1 MADRLQVTFDN
12 FVGALQA
19 HLEAARAAEDSESDP
34 QVALAGEKLESAF
47 SAYDEALYSQLG
59 CDLPLDIFDDEDID
73 SDTLFDHVD
82 QVLEEEE
89 SADYEADFDEDE
101 EYDFDEDD
109 EEDSDEDLDEAEE
122 VLYGDEYDF
131 DEDDEDDEG

>member
-19 HLEAARAAEDSESDP
+19 HLEVARAAEDPEDP
-34 QVALAGEKLESAF
+34 QVALASEKLESAF

-73 SDTLFDHVD
+73 SETLFDHVD
-82 QVLEEEE
+82 QVLDAEE
-89 SADYEADFDEDE
+89 SSDYDDDLDEDEDYDFDEDDEADEELDEAEEVLYGE

-109 EEDSDEDLDEAEE
+109 EEEED
-122 VLYGDEYDF
+122 
-131 DEDDEDDEG
+131 

>member
-1 MADRLQVTFDN
+1 MADRLQVTFDD

-19 HLEAARAAEDSESDP
+19 HLEVARAAEDPEDP
-34 QVALAGEKLESAF
+34 QVALASEKLESAF

-73 SDTLFDHVD
+73 SETLFDHVD
-82 QVLEEEE
+82 QVLDAEE
-89 SADYEADFDEDE
+89 SSEYDDDLDEDEDYDFDEDDEADEELDEAEEVLYGE

-109 EEDSDEDLDEAEE
+109 EEEED
-122 VLYGDEYDF
+122 
-131 DEDDEDDEG
+131 

>member
-19 HLEAARAAEDSESDP
+19 HLEVARAAEDPEDP
-34 QVALAGEKLESAF
+34 QVALASEKLESAF

-73 SDTLFDHVD
+73 SETLFDHVD
-82 QVLEEEE
+82 QVLDAEE
-89 SADYEADFDEDE
+89 SSDYDDDLDEDEDYDFDEDDEADEELDGVEEVLYGE

-109 EEDSDEDLDEAEE
+109 EEEED
-122 VLYGDEYDF
+122 
-131 DEDDEDDEG
+131 

>member
-1 MADRLQVTFDN
+1 MADRLQVTFNN

-19 HLEAARAAEDSESDP
+19 HLEVARAAEDPEDP
-34 QVALAGEKLESAF
+34 QVALASEKLESAF

-73 SDTLFDHVD
+73 SETLFDHVD
-82 QVLEEEE
+82 QVLDAEE
-89 SADYEADFDEDE
+89 SSDYDDDLDEDEDYDFDEDDEADEELDEAEEVLYGE

-109 EEDSDEDLDEAEE
+109 EEEED
-122 VLYGDEYDF
+122 
-131 DEDDEDDEG
+131 

>member
-1 MADRLQVTFDN
+1 MADRLQATFDK
-12 FVGALQA
+12 FLVALQA
-19 HLEAARAAEDSESDP
+19 HLEAARSAEDPASDP

-59 CDLPLDIFDDEDID
+59 CDLPLDIFDDDDID

-82 QVLEEEE
+82 QVLETGE
-89 SADYEADFDEDE
+89 SADYEDFDEDDEYDFDDDDEDHDEELDGAEEVLYDE

-109 EEDSDEDLDEAEE
+109 EDEEE
-122 VLYGDEYDF
+122 
-131 DEDDEDDEG
+131 

>member
-19 HLEAARAAEDSESDP
+19 HLEVARAAEDPEDP
-34 QVALAGEKLESAF
+34 QVALASEKLESAF

-59 CDLPLDIFDDEDID
+59 CDLPLDIFDDDDID
-73 SDTLFDHVD
+73 SETLFDNVD
-82 QVLEEEE
+82 QVLDAEE
-89 SADYEADFDEDE
+89 SADYDDDLDEDEDYDFDEDDEADEDLDSAEEVLYGE

-109 EEDSDEDLDEAEE
+109 DEEEED
-122 VLYGDEYDF
+122 
-131 DEDDEDDEG
+131 

>member
-19 HLEAARAAEDSESDP
+19 HLEVARAAEDPEDP
-34 QVALAGEKLESAF
+34 QVALASEKLESAF

-59 CDLPLDIFDDEDID
+59 CDLPLDIFDDDDID
-73 SDTLFDHVD
+73 SETLFDHVD
-82 QVLEEEE
+82 QVLDAEE
-89 SADYEADFDEDE
+89 SSDYDDDLDEDEDYDFDEDDEADEELDEAEEVLYGE

-109 EEDSDEDLDEAEE
+109 EEEED
-122 VLYGDEYDF
+122 
-131 DEDDEDDEG
+131 